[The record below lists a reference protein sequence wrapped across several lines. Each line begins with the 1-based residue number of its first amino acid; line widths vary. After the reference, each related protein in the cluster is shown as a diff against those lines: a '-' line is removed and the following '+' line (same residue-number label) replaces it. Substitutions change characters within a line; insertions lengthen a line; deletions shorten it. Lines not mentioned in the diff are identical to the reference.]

1 MDPKPAESSASASAP
16 AESAPAATPAG
27 AAEERKLGPMIAV
40 GGGILALAALIAFW
54 PSDGDKPGK
63 KGKKGNLV
71 EAGVA
76 EAGGAAG
83 RGGVQAREF
92 DEAKAA
98 RTSRRNPAVRLPDG
112 MGVSPQGA
120 PQPEAPPSFA
130 SKEEEIAWYEKR
142 LEKAMKA
149 RDDRKKFA
157 ERLPGVKERIE
168 QSPNF
173 SPEQLEAFK
182 KRETVVKDN
191 LTKAEAEVEKIE
203 KKLAELRGG

>member
-1 MDPKPAESSASASAP
+1 V
-16 AESAPAATPAG
+16 PAAAP
-27 AAEERKLGPMIAV
+27 AEERKLGPILGV
-40 GGGILALAALIAFW
+40 GAGILALAALIAFW
-54 PSDGDKPGK
+54 PSDGDKSRKRGK
-63 KGKKGNLV
+63 QGELV
-71 EAGVA
+71 EAGA
-76 EAGGAAG
+76 GSAGGPG
-83 RGGVQAREF
+83 GKGGVQAREF
-92 DEAKAA
+92 DEAKGA
-98 RTSRRNPAVRLPDG
+98 RESRRNPAVRLPEG

-120 PQPEAPPSFA
+120 PQPEAPPNFET
-130 SKEEEIAWYEKR
+130 KEQEIAWYEKR
-142 LEKAMKA
+142 LEKAIKA

-203 KKLAELRGG
+203 KKLAELRVG